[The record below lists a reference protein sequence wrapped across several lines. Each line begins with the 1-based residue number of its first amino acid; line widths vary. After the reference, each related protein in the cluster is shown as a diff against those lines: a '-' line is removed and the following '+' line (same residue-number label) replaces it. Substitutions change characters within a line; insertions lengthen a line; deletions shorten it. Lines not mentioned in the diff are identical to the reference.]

1 MAKSKDR
8 AERRRLLRLRGLA
21 EGLEEWALENVQP
34 LLAQNPEDHDSRCPH
49 FAGIITDGSNKEML
63 VADSEQQIAQMMS
76 RAITAS
82 DVHLA
87 AEELVDLDNGERRPA
102 NTTVTI
108 SFLPTPSPVNAGPA
122 HPAAQ

>member
-1 MAKSKDR
+1 MAKSQDS

-21 EGLEEWALENVQP
+21 EGLEEWALEDVQP
-34 LLAQNPEDHDSRCPH
+34 LLDQNPEDHDSRCPR
-49 FAGIITDGSNKEML
+49 FAGVITDGSNKELL

-76 RAITAS
+76 RAVTAS

-102 NTTVTI
+102 HTTATI
-108 SFLPTPSPVNAGPA
+108 SFLPTPSPLTAEPA